1 MENNKNWKIYK
12 EYLNSCIARN
22 EATKNTTYKIYSN
35 NMKQFIDYIKKYENN
50 CYLLSKDTMKVI
62 VSILERYIRYCREI
76 KKNNAQTVNNKLTAI
91 SSFFIWSV
99 KRELINTHPFREKL
113 DRLKV
118 TDIEKRRNNYYLSYT
133 DILTVSLKLEM
144 INKFDL
150 QDRLIWELLLDSGCR
165 ISALQSIKISNLL

>member
-1 MENNKNWKIYK
+1 M
-12 EYLNSCIARN
+12 
-22 EATKNTTYKIYSN
+22 
-35 NMKQFIDYIKKYENN
+35 
-50 CYLLSKDTMKVI
+50 
-62 VSILERYIRYCREI
+62 
-76 KKNNAQTVNNKLTAI
+76 TAI

-150 QDRLIWELLLDSGCR
+150 QDRLILDSGCR
-165 ISALQSIKISNLL
+165 ISALQSIKISQLDLENGVIKNVKEKENKLVDLIFFETTKNILEQLSKDREKNNIPSEYLLVTK